1 DSPTIRRR
9 MPPEEPQAALASALA
24 AVRSAAGSAIAAPA
38 ALVVERPKNPDHGAW
53 SSNIALQLAKSAGMP
68 PRQLAEELAAR
79 LRENPGI
86 DAVDVAG
93 PGFLNITLSAA
104 AAGALAA
111 DIVAAGQS
119 YGRGEALA
127 GRTINMEFVSA
138 NPTGPLH
145 LGHTRWAALGDA
157 IARVLTAAGASV
169 TSEYYIN
176 DAGSQMN
183 VFADSVL
190 ARMKG
195 RDVPEGGYPG
205 QYIADIAETIAGEMP
220 QFADSCE
227 DSVRDEV
234 RQRA

>member
-1 DSPTIRRR
+1 VT
-9 MPPEEPQAALASALA
+9 PEELKDALASAL
-24 AVRSAAGSAIAAPA
+24 SAYSSSTGREIAAPA
-38 ALVVERPKNPDHGAW
+38 ALVVERPKNRDHGDW
-53 SSNIALQLAKSAGMP
+53 SSNIALQLARPAGMP
-68 PRQLAEELAAR
+68 PRELADGLAAQ

-86 DAVDVAG
+86 ERVDVAG

-111 DIVAAGQS
+111 DIVAAGTA
-119 YGRGEALA
+119 YGRGDSMA

-157 IARVLTAAGASV
+157 IARVLAAAGADVS
-169 TSEYYIN
+169 SEYYIN

-190 ARMKG
+190 ARMKDPASTSSTSPG
-195 RDVPEGGYPG
+195 RSPRRCRSWR
-205 QYIADIAETIAGEMP
+205 T
-220 QFADSCE
+220 
-227 DSVRDEV
+227 
-234 RQRA
+234 RATTPSATRCARAPTRCS